1 MNFNFEKE
9 DDLLSLISPP
19 ILMTNIHEH
28 PLLYCY
34 PINRNQFGSSWFCNI
49 CKSKNNYDKSSFY
62 CTFCDFDLCPKCLG
76 EYQLDQIKFYNSNL
90 NESNNFKNLNQNPN
104 NFNWQVK
111 HKNHIHNLTLTQ
123 KLVKDSQWQCDKC
136 SKIYSN
142 NISSYYCSLCDY
154 DLCKDCFEIKPHIN
168 PVIPNVTF
176 NPIRAPV
183 IAPIQKMEV
192 ISDFQIKSFKILN
205 EKYKNKNLIYS
216 PLSVQILLGLLSNFL
231 SGKSFDEF
239 KNLLLFKDLSVM
251 NNSFFN
257 IFKTLSNIS
266 SLNIINAIFCPV
278 EINSINNALISSN
291 YNSIFSKSKETL
303 QQFVKEKTNN
313 KVNNIFD
320 EVILFGMVLVNILYF
335 NVGWKKKFEENL
347 FQGQFYG
354 KKDKKT
360 VKTMSLVDDFKY
372 YKDNRIE
379 MVKVPYNVEGLFA
392 LILLPSK
399 ELSLDDLIKEI
410 DQEKVNSYISKSISK
425 KIDLTLPKLSLM
437 KKTKVDLIKM
447 LKEMGIKSIFDS
459 LSDFSQSLQ
468 NTSNININELYQNNL
483 IEIDEKGNDNNSLL
497 SIGSPL
503 VNPKNMTVNRPFLFI
518 IRNNQLE
525 KGKDIILIIKVEE
538 I

>member
-9 DDLLSLISPP
+9 DDLLSLIGPP

-28 PLLYCY
+28 PLLYCF
-34 PINRNQFGSSWFCNI
+34 PINRNQFGSSWSCNI

-62 CTFCDFDLCPKCLG
+62 CTFCDFDLCRKCLG
-76 EYQLDQIKFYNSNL
+76 EYQLDQIKFYNSSL
-90 NESNNFKNLNQNPN
+90 NESNNFKKLNQNPN
-104 NFNWQVK
+104 KFNWQVK
-111 HKNHIHNLTLTQ
+111 HKNHIHYLTLIQ
-123 KLVKDSQWQCDKC
+123 KQVKDCQWKCDNC
-136 SKIYSN
+136 SKVYSN
-142 NISSYYCSLCDY
+142 NTSSYYCSLCDY
-154 DLCKDCFEIKPHIN
+154 DLCKDCFEIKLHIN
-168 PVIPNVTF
+168 PVLPNVVF

-183 IAPIQKMEV
+183 IAPIQKLEV

-216 PLSVQILLGLLSNFL
+216 PLSIQILLGLLSNFL
-231 SGKSFDEF
+231 SGKSLDEF
-239 KNLLLFKDLSVM
+239 KKLLLFKDLSAM

-257 IFKTLSNIS
+257 TFKTLSNIS
-266 SLNIINAIFCPV
+266 SLNIINAIFCPI
-278 EINSINNALISSN
+278 EINSINNELISN

-303 QQFVKEKTNN
+303 QKFVKEKTSN

-354 KKDKKT
+354 KKEKKS
-360 VKTMSLVDDFKY
+360 VKMMSLVDDFKY

-379 MVKVPYNVEGLFA
+379 MVEVPYNVEGLFA

-410 DQEKVNSYISKSISK
+410 DQEKVDSYISKSISK
-425 KIDLTLPKLSLM
+425 KIELTLPKFSLM

-459 LSDFSQSLQ
+459 LSDFSQLLP
-468 NTSNININELYQNNL
+468 NTKNININELYQNNL
-483 IEIDEKGNDNNSLL
+483 IEIDEKGNDNNSSL

-525 KGKDIILIIKVEE
+525 KGKDIILFIKVEE
-538 I
+538 L